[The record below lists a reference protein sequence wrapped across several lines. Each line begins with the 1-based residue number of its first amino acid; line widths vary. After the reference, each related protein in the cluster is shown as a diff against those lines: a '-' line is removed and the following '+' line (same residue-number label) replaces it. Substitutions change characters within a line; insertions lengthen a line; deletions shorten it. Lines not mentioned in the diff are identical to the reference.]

1 MSVARGINEIKILIR
16 TSQIVDFEKFEK
28 LKKFVNLFNQIL
40 KFNLCLTLFCPAKL
54 PSKNFQSIFHEFF
67 IDRRLD

>member
-16 TSQIVDFEKFEK
+16 TSQIVDFEK
-28 LKKFVNLFNQIL
+28 LKKFVNFFNQIL
-40 KFNLCLTLFCPAKL
+40 KFNLCLTLFRPAKL
-54 PSKNFQSIFHEFF
+54 PPKNFQSIFHEFF